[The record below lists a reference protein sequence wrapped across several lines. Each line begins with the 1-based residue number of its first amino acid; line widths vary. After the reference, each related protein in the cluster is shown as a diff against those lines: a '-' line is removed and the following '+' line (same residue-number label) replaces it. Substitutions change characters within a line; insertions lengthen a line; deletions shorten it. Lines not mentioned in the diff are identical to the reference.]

1 MKFMTVTITGQNLQ
15 LMPGSHICISGI
27 SWQDY
32 EAIQQELGENRNLR
46 LVYYSNV
53 LEIMSP

>member
-1 MKFMTVTITGQNLQ
+1 MLRKRALKFMTVTIPLPNLQ

-32 EAIQQELGENRNLR
+32 EVIQQELGEN
-46 LVYYSNV
+46 
-53 LEIMSP
+53 